1 MGRENV
7 RFWVKVMKMN
17 KNFEQSMKELEE
29 IAAKLSDGDVSLDE
43 SVKLFEDGMKLS
55 QNCQKMLE
63 DAEKKV
69 SILLAKDGEVQK
81 EPFEDM
87 E

>member
-1 MGRENV
+1 
-7 RFWVKVMKMN
+7 
-17 KNFEQSMKELEE
+17 MKEI
-29 IAAKLSDGDVSLDE
+29 IAQEKQS
-43 SVKLFEDGMKLS
+43 
-55 QNCQKMLE
+55 QKMLE